1 MFCFDICQSEILS
14 YDNHHHGINRRL
26 HSFISTK
33 KKWKIFCHCQL
44 YSSSSSS
51 SMRELYLYRWKNTH
65 THTLNCECL
74 MLNDRLTIQCHQIEC
89 RCCCW
94 WWLDFWFHQKKHTQT
109 HKNKNKTKK
118 IRSIKESKYSDYNFV
133 NVRHLASND
142 KTYDSVYS
150 NTQNES
156 LIGFK
161 LYVFFPMKKK
171 NF

>member
-1 MFCFDICQSEILS
+1 MFNVERSI
-14 YDNHHHGINRRL
+14 DNPMSSNRMSLLLLMMIRFL
-26 HSFISTK
+26 IS
-33 KKWKIFCHCQL
+33 
-44 YSSSSSS
+44 S
-51 SMRELYLYRWKNTH
+51 
-65 THTLNCECL
+65 
-74 MLNDRLTIQCHQIEC
+74 
-89 RCCCW
+89 
-94 WWLDFWFHQKKHTQT
+94 KKHTQT

-161 LYVFFPMKKK
+161 LYVFFPMEKKI
-171 NF
+171 F